1 MTMNENDL
9 SKFAQGVV
17 DGVLLDSSIV
27 LKLNEFRRLYEI
39 VLEKTR
45 RRVPY
50 ILAIHLGDQVHLI
63 LPEYSRQEIVIEPE
77 KRKKIRREDFSFL
90 SLVDCRGAT
99 SPSRNFLLFLI
110 GEIKINKIRLGL
122 IFLISLALLIFV
134 APSVNN
140 LDLANTLLIQA
151 STVFLSI
158 YLIFTVSQSERLS
171 SDRKLF
177 EKGILYRY
185 YSDDRNITIF
195 AILTIGLTFANT
207 LLVHLPWISNGLDGF
222 SLISFSRWV
231 ISITTSIIFTMLFHT
246 FFVVSDYYLERT
258 RDIAEREHIGN
269 IFHEEFIRKNRR
281 ER

>member
-90 SLVDCRGAT
+90 SLVDWRGAT

-134 APSVNN
+134 APSVSN

-151 STVFLSI
+151 S
-158 YLIFTVSQSERLS
+158 R
-171 SDRKLF
+171 
-177 EKGILYRY
+177 
-185 YSDDRNITIF
+185 
-195 AILTIGLTFANT
+195 
-207 LLVHLPWISNGLDGF
+207 
-222 SLISFSRWV
+222 
-231 ISITTSIIFTMLFHT
+231 
-246 FFVVSDYYLERT
+246 FF
-258 RDIAEREHIGN
+258 
-269 IFHEEFIRKNRR
+269 
-281 ER
+281 